1 MEHAF
6 GVCDICR
13 VPAGEVE
20 GDDFIAAFKIFVGGG
35 EVGGV
40 VAGEVEVFL
49 IFVDE
54 GYVEAAAQG
63 GRGVLEFVGGGCFH
77 GIVWRAGVK
86 TD

>member
-1 MEHAF
+1 MGDAL

-13 VPAGEVE
+13 VPAVEVE
-20 GDDFIAAFKIFVGGG
+20 GDDFIAPFEIFVGGG

-63 GRGVLEFVGGGCFH
+63 GRGVLEFVGGGLCQ
-77 GIVWRAGVK
+77 GIIWRAGVK